1 MERSANDKSS
11 NRHLPLV
18 SAEESETSSQRPGS
32 MRPVDVSHRTFS
44 EGEFWRKIPGFEA
57 IDEATFLD
65 HRWQVKNSITKVAGL
80 KAVLG
85 ERLSDD
91 VIEDIAEAFRE
102 VPMALRVSPYLLALM
117 NWDDP
122 KGDPIRRQFIPLAS
136 RSLPDHPKLSFDS
149 LREQADAPL
158 PGLTHRYP
166 DKVLLLALDTC
177 PVYCRFCTRS
187 YAVGPDQDAV
197 AKVSLKATTS
207 RWEAA
212 LNYIARHPQVEDVVI
227 SGGDAWNLRADQID
241 TLGQRLLDIEH
252 VRRFRFASKGLAIL
266 PQKILTDNAWFDNL
280 ARLNERARRQGV
292 DMMLHTHFNHPVEA
306 TWITQQAMLR
316 LHQAGIHVRNQT
328 VLQRGVNDDAPTLTR
343 LNRRLGYLNIHPY
356 YVYVH
361 DMVRG
366 TETLRTSIK
375 TACELEI
382 ATRGS
387 TAGFNT
393 PTFVVDAPGG
403 GGKRCVHS
411 FDHYDDQS
419 GISVYRAPAVKA
431 NEAFLYFDPID
442 TLPKAF
448 QKRWQHPEQRDA
460 MVAAAKR
467 RIRRL

>member
-1 MERSANDKSS
+1 MERLGQKSG
-11 NRHLPLV
+11 NIRHLPQLLTEAHVV
-18 SAEESETSSQRPGS
+18 SNEPSGS
-32 MRPVDVSHRTFS
+32 MKPVDVSHRTFG
-44 EGEFWRKIPGFEA
+44 EGEFWRRIPGFNA
-57 IDEATFLD
+57 IDEKTFLD
-65 HRWQVKNSITKVAGL
+65 HRWQVKHSITKVEAL
-80 KAVLG
+80 KAILG
-85 ERLSDD
+85 ERISNA
-91 VIEDIAEAFRE
+91 VIADINEAFRE

-117 NWDDP
+117 NWHDP
-122 KGDPIRRQFIPLAS
+122 ERDPLRRQFIPMAS

-149 LREQADAPL
+149 LKEQADAPL

-197 AKVSLKATTS
+197 TKVSLKATTS

-212 LNYIARHPQVEDVVI
+212 LNYIARHPQIEDVVI

-241 TLGQRLLDIEH
+241 ALGQRLLDIDH

-266 PQKILTDNAWFDNL
+266 PQKILTDNAWFDSL

-292 DMMLHTHFNHPVEA
+292 DLMLHTHFNHPKEA

-316 LHQAGIHVRNQT
+316 LHQVGIHVRNQT

-366 TETLRTSIK
+366 TETLRTSIRS
-375 TACELEI
+375 ACELEI

-411 FDHYDDQS
+411 FDYYNERS
-419 GISVYRAPAVKA
+419 GISVFRAPAVKPG
-431 NEAFLYFDPID
+431 ESFLYFDPID
-442 TLPKAF
+442 TLPTES
-448 QKRWQHPEQRDA
+448 QERWRHPEEQAA
-460 MVAAAKR
+460 MIAEA
-467 RIRRL
+467 RLNVPKA